1 MKKYLYLLVVI
12 ALAGLILVGCSN
24 PKSKLGFGPS
34 WDVGLRVP
42 LVNKQTTTVQ
52 EILGDNSELDLSGDL
67 VRFKQTEVLEAVDL
81 GSAITNLDFTPPITP
96 FNVQLLPITIDNV
109 LAITN
114 NDIVLN
120 SGMIGGSANTS
131 VWLPF
136 NEIRFTDASFNQIEI
151 VITPPPGIDIDA
163 LNLDLKDGTDVLG
176 SVALGGDVLSGKID
190 LSKKTI
196 GDSITIEIGNIH
208 TSPTGGSGKMTID
221 LNIAQAE
228 VSYIREF
235 NITELTT
242 FENTTIIADLVQNVD
257 FMLRSATF
265 DAGQLDLTF
274 TPPAGSNLL
283 FAINQL
289 KVGEAEGSS
298 LTNSCNIPLT
308 GQTIGFTD
316 SINDKFFDLELSYQ
330 IDVSGT
336 NITYDAASPASIE
349 IAVGFSPATTV
360 EKVSGVFEQVSL
372 ADVMGSFTNPVIEN
386 LTIPEDIDQ
395 IELNDLIVNLIID
408 NQTGD
413 PEDTAAQ
420 GLSANL
426 GELRFVPR
434 DNNGDIIAD
443 QVLVLKDI
451 GLNNNMISRGENRIS
466 LVNSDAPLDF
476 IDLIKAKPTS
486 IEVVLVDGD
495 GDPDNDITLGDSS
508 SEVTVSKTSLFNTS
522 VQLDLGFN
530 LTLKEPQE
538 IKTDPQTIER
548 LDADSKAMID
558 NGLQS
563 CRLFIEKLDNQL
575 PINVE
580 LILYLAS
587 VANADLLSKQ
597 ELEEAVYQEANILRK
612 LSISG
617 RSSADQEYII
627 AETAELEKLTSD
639 NLYFGSKLVIPA
651 GEMVLKSDDYLSFD
665 KLYLVIV
672 GKVN

>member
-12 ALAGLILVGCSN
+12 ALVGLILVGCSN

-34 WDVGLRVP
+34 WDVGLRIP
-42 LVNKQTTTVQ
+42 LANKQTTTVQ

-81 GSAITNLDFTPPITP
+81 GSAITNLDFPTTITP
-96 FNVQLLPITIDNV
+96 FDVQLLPITIENV

-120 SGMIGGSANTS
+120 SGMTGGSANTS
-131 VWLPF
+131 IGLPF
-136 NEIRFTDASFNQIEI
+136 NEISFTDASVNQIEI

-176 SVALGGDVLSGKID
+176 SLSLGEDLLSGTID
-190 LSKKTI
+190 LSNETI
-196 GDSITIEIGNIH
+196 GDPITIEIGNIH
-208 TSPTGGSGKMTID
+208 TSGTGGAGNMTID
-221 LNIAQAE
+221 LSIDQAE
-228 VSYIREF
+228 VSSISGF
-235 NITELTT
+235 NLTSPARL
-242 FENTTIIADLVQNVD
+242 ENTVTITDLVSTD

-265 DAGQLDLTF
+265 EVGQLGLAL

-298 LTNSCNIPLT
+298 STNSCNINLT
-308 GQTIGFTD
+308 GRTIGFTD
-316 SINDKFFDLELSYQ
+316 SNSNGVFDLELSYQ

-336 NITYDAASPASIE
+336 NITYNAAESIE
-349 IAVGFSPATTV
+349 IAGGFSADTTV

-386 LTIPEDIDQ
+386 LTIPEEIDQ
-395 IELNDLIVNLIID
+395 IELNDLIVSLIID

-451 GLNNNMISRGENRIS
+451 DLNNNMISRGENRIS

-476 IDLIKAKPTS
+476 IDLIKAKPIS

-530 LTLKEPQE
+530 LTLKDPQE
-538 IKTDPQTIER
+538 IKADPQTIER

-627 AETAELEKLTSD
+627 AETAELEKLTRD

>member
-34 WDVGLRVP
+34 WDVGLRIP
-42 LVNKQTTTVQ
+42 LVNKQTVTIQ
-52 EILGDNSELDLSGDL
+52 EILGDGSELDLSGDL

-81 GSAITNLDFTPPITP
+81 GSAITNLDFPTTITP
-96 FNVQLLPITIDNV
+96 FNVQLLPITIENV

-120 SGMIGGSANTS
+120 SSMSGGSANTS
-131 VWLPF
+131 VGVPF
-136 NEIRFTDASFNQIEI
+136 SQITFTDASFNQIEI
-151 VITPPPGIDIDA
+151 VITPPPGIDIDF
-163 LNLDLKDGTDVLG
+163 LTLTLQDGLVDLG
-176 SVALGGDVLSGKID
+176 SLSLGGDVLSGTID
-190 LSKKTI
+190 LSSETI
-196 GDSITIEIGNIH
+196 GDPITIEIGNIH
-208 TSPTGGSGKMTID
+208 TSGTGGASNMTID
-221 LNIAQAE
+221 LSIAQAE
-228 VSYIREF
+228 ISSISGF
-235 NITELTT
+235 NLTSPARL
-242 FENTTIIADLVQNVD
+242 ENTVTITDLVSTD

-265 DAGQLDLTF
+265 EVGQLDLAL

-298 LTNSCNIPLT
+298 STNSCNIDLT

-316 SINDKFFDLELSYQ
+316 LNSDKVFDLELSYQ

-336 NITYDAASPASIE
+336 NITYNAAESIE
-349 IAVGFSPATTV
+349 IAGGFSAATTV

-386 LTIPEDIDQ
+386 LTIPEEIDQ
-395 IELNDLIVNLIID
+395 IEINDLIVSLIID

-420 GLSANL
+420 GLNANL

-434 DNNGDIIAD
+434 DNNGNIIAD
-443 QVLVLKDI
+443 RVLVLKDI
-451 GLNNNMISRGENRIS
+451 DLNNNMISRGENRIS
-466 LVNSDAPLDF
+466 LVNNDAPLDF
-476 IDLIKAKPTS
+476 IDLIKAKPAS
-486 IEVVLVDGD
+486 IEVVLVDSD

-508 SEVTVSKTSLFNTS
+508 SEVAVSKTSAFNTS

-530 LTLKEPQE
+530 LTLKDPQE
-538 IKTDPQTIER
+538 IKADPQTIER

-597 ELEEAVYQEANILRK
+597 ELEEAVYQETNILRK

-627 AETAELEKLTSD
+627 AETAELEKLTRD

>member
-34 WDVGLRVP
+34 WDVGLRIP
-42 LVNKQTTTVQ
+42 LVNKQTVTIQ
-52 EILGDNSELDLSGDL
+52 EILGDGSELDLSGDL

-81 GSAITNLDFTPPITP
+81 GSAITNLDFPTTITP
-96 FNVQLLPITIDNV
+96 FNVQLLPITIENV

-120 SGMIGGSANTS
+120 SSMSGGSANTS
-131 VWLPF
+131 VGVPF
-136 NEIRFTDASFNQIEI
+136 SQITFTDASFNQIEI
-151 VITPPPGIDIDA
+151 VITPPPGIDIDF
-163 LNLDLKDGTDVLG
+163 LTLTLQDGLVDLG
-176 SVALGGDVLSGKID
+176 SLSLGGDVLSGTID
-190 LSKKTI
+190 LSNETI
-196 GDSITIEIGNIH
+196 GDPITIEIGNIH
-208 TSPTGGSGKMTID
+208 TSGTGSGKMTID
-221 LNIAQAE
+221 LSIAQAE
-228 VSYIREF
+228 VSSISGFDLASPAR
-235 NITELTT
+235 L
-242 FENTTIIADLVQNVD
+242 ENTVTITDLVSTD

-265 DAGQLDLTF
+265 ESGQLGLAL

-298 LTNSCNIPLT
+298 STNSCNIDLI

-316 SINDKFFDLELSYQ
+316 LNSDKVFDLELSYQ

-336 NITYDAASPASIE
+336 NITYNAAESIE
-349 IAVGFSPATTV
+349 IAGGFSAATTV

-386 LTIPEDIDQ
+386 LTIPEEIDQ
-395 IELNDLIVNLIID
+395 IELNDLIVSLIID

-413 PEDTAAQ
+413 PEDAAAQ

-434 DNNGDIIAD
+434 DNNGNIIAD
-443 QVLVLKDI
+443 RVLVLKDI
-451 GLNNNMISRGENRIS
+451 DLNNNMISRGENRIS
-466 LVNSDAPLDF
+466 LVNNDAPLDF
-476 IDLIKAKPTS
+476 IDLIKAKPAS
-486 IEVVLVDGD
+486 IEVVLVDSD

-508 SEVTVSKTSLFNTS
+508 SEVAVSKTSVFNTS

-530 LTLKEPQE
+530 LTLKDPQE
-538 IKTDPQTIER
+538 IKADPQTIER

-597 ELEEAVYQEANILRK
+597 ELEEAVYQETNILRK

-627 AETAELEKLTSD
+627 AETAELEKLTRD

>member
-12 ALAGLILVGCSN
+12 ALAGLMLAGCSN

-34 WDVGLRVP
+34 WDVGLRIP
-42 LVNKQTTTVQ
+42 LVNKQTITVQ
-52 EILGDNSELDLSGDL
+52 EILGDDSELDLSGDL

-81 GSAITNLDFTPPITP
+81 GSAITNLDFPTTITP
-96 FNVQLLPITIDNV
+96 FDVQLLPITIENV

-120 SGMIGGSANTS
+120 SGMTGGSANTS
-131 VWLPF
+131 IGLPF
-136 NEIRFTDASFNQIEI
+136 NEISFTDASVNQIEI
-151 VITPPPGIDIDA
+151 VITPPPGIDIIS
-163 LNLDLKDGTDVLG
+163 LTLTLQDGLVDLG
-176 SVALGGDVLSGKID
+176 SLALGGDVLSGTID
-190 LSKKTI
+190 LSNETI
-196 GDSITIEIGNIH
+196 GDPITIEIGNIH
-208 TSPTGGSGKMTID
+208 TSGTGGAGNMTID
-221 LNIAQAE
+221 LSIDQAE
-228 VSYIREF
+228 VSSISGFDLASPAR
-235 NITELTT
+235 L
-242 FENTTIIADLVQNVD
+242 ENTVTITNLVSTD
-257 FMLRSATF
+257 FILRSATF
-265 DAGQLDLTF
+265 ESGQLGLAL

-298 LTNSCNIPLT
+298 STNSCNIPLA
-308 GQTIGFTD
+308 GRTIGFIG
-316 SINDKFFDLELSYQ
+316 SNDNQEFDLELSYQ

-336 NITYDAASPASIE
+336 NITYDADSPASIE
-349 IAVGFSPATTV
+349 IAVGFSADTTV

-386 LTIPEDIDQ
+386 LTIPEEIEQ
-395 IELNDLIVNLIID
+395 IELNDLIVSLIID

-413 PEDTAAQ
+413 PEDLAAQ

-434 DNNGDIIAD
+434 DNNGNIITD
-443 QVLVLKDI
+443 RVLVLKDI
-451 GLNNNMISRGENRIS
+451 DLNNNMISRGENRIS
-466 LVNSDAPLDF
+466 LVNNDAPLDF
-476 IDLIKAKPTS
+476 IDLIKAKPAS
-486 IEVVLVDGD
+486 IEVVLVDSD

-508 SEVTVSKTSLFNTS
+508 SEVAVSKTSVFNTS

-530 LTLKEPQE
+530 LTLKDPQE
-538 IKTDPQTIER
+538 IKADPQTIER

-597 ELEEAVYQEANILRK
+597 ELEEAVYQETNILRK

-627 AETAELEKLTSD
+627 AETAELEKLTGD

>member
-1 MKKYLYLLVVI
+1 MKKYLCLLVVI

-34 WDVGLRVP
+34 WDVGLRIP

-81 GSAITNLDFTPPITP
+81 GSAITNLAFPATINQVTA
-96 FNVQLLPITIDNV
+96 QLLPITIENV

-120 SGMIGGSANTS
+120 SGMTGGSANTI
-131 VWLPF
+131 VGLPF

-151 VITPPPGIDIDA
+151 EITPPPGIDIDD

-176 SVALGGDVLSGKID
+176 SLSLGGDLLSGTID
-190 LSKKTI
+190 LSNTTI
-196 GDSITIEIGNIH
+196 GDPITIEISNIH

-221 LNIAQAE
+221 LNIVQAE
-228 VSYIREF
+228 VSYIRGF
-235 NITELTT
+235 NLTSPARLESTVTIT
-242 FENTTIIADLVQNVD
+242 DLVNAN

-265 DAGQLDLTF
+265 DVGQLELTL
-274 TPPAGSNLL
+274 TPPAVSNLE
-283 FAINQL
+283 FVIDQI
-289 KVGEAEGSS
+289 KIGEAVGSS
-298 LTNSCNIPLT
+298 PTNSCNIDLT
-308 GQTIGFTD
+308 GQTIGF
-316 SINDKFFDLELSYQ
+316 INLHIDKDFDLELSYQ
-330 IDVSGT
+330 IEVSGT
-336 NITYDAASPASIE
+336 NITYNAAESIE
-349 IAVGFSPATTV
+349 IDGGFSADTTV

-386 LTIPEDIDQ
+386 LTIPEEIDQ
-395 IELNDLIVNLIID
+395 IELNDLIVSLIID

-413 PEDTAAQ
+413 PEDLAAQ

-434 DNNGDIIAD
+434 DNNGNIIAD

-530 LTLKEPQE
+530 LTLKDPQE
-538 IKTDPQTIER
+538 IKADPQTIER

-587 VANADLLSKQ
+587 VTNADLLSKQ
-597 ELEEAVYQEANILRK
+597 ELAEAVYQEANILRK

-617 RSSADQEYII
+617 RSSADKEYII
-627 AETAELEKLTSD
+627 AETAELEKLTGD
-639 NLYFGSKLVIPA
+639 HLYFGSKLVIPA

>member
-12 ALAGLILVGCSN
+12 ALVGLILVGCSN

-34 WDVGLRVP
+34 WDVGLRIP

-81 GSAITNLDFTPPITP
+81 GSAITNLDFPTTITP
-96 FNVQLLPITIDNV
+96 FDVQLLPITIENV

-120 SGMIGGSANTS
+120 SGMTGGSANTS
-131 VWLPF
+131 IGLPF
-136 NEIRFTDASFNQIEI
+136 NEISFTDASVNQIEI
-151 VITPPPGIDIDA
+151 VITPPPGIDIIS
-163 LNLDLKDGTDVLG
+163 LTLTLQDGLVDLG
-176 SVALGGDVLSGKID
+176 SLALGGDVLSGTID
-190 LSKKTI
+190 LSNETI
-196 GDSITIEIGNIH
+196 GDPITIEIGNIH
-208 TSPTGGSGKMTID
+208 TSGTGSGKMTID
-221 LNIAQAE
+221 LNIAQGE
-228 VSYIREF
+228 VSYISGF
-235 NITELTT
+235 NLTSPARL
-242 FENTTIIADLVQNVD
+242 ENTVTITDLVSTD

-265 DAGQLDLTF
+265 ESGQLGLAL

-298 LTNSCNIPLT
+298 STNSCNINLT
-308 GQTIGFTD
+308 GRTIGFTD
-316 SINDKFFDLELSYQ
+316 SNSNGVFDLELSYQ

-336 NITYDAASPASIE
+336 NITYNAAESIE
-349 IAVGFSPATTV
+349 IAGGFSADTTV

-386 LTIPEDIDQ
+386 LTIPEEIDQ
-395 IELNDLIVNLIID
+395 IELNDLIVSLIID

-413 PEDTAAQ
+413 PEDTVAQ

-434 DNNGDIIAD
+434 DNNGNIIAD
-443 QVLVLKDI
+443 RVLVLKDI
-451 GLNNNMISRGENRIS
+451 DLNNNMISRGENRIS
-466 LVNSDAPLDF
+466 LVNNDAPLDF
-476 IDLIKAKPTS
+476 IDLIKAKPAS
-486 IEVVLVDGD
+486 IEVVLVDSD

-508 SEVTVSKTSLFNTS
+508 SEVAVSKTSLFNTS

-530 LTLKEPQE
+530 LTLKDPQE
-538 IKTDPQTIER
+538 IKADPQTIER

-597 ELEEAVYQEANILRK
+597 ELE
-612 LSISG
+612 
-617 RSSADQEYII
+617 
-627 AETAELEKLTSD
+627 
-639 NLYFGSKLVIPA
+639 
-651 GEMVLKSDDYLSFD
+651 
-665 KLYLVIV
+665 
-672 GKVN
+672 